1 VENSKKTLF
10 NLILFFL
17 KLNNLDFHH
26 MFLSYTVEGA
36 QKAMKEY
43 QRAKS
48 GKKKKQN
55 KKVDS

>member
-1 VENSKKTLF
+1 
-10 NLILFFL
+10 
-17 KLNNLDFHH
+17 

>member
-1 VENSKKTLF
+1 MKNFLF
-10 NLILFFL
+10 NLILAVF

>member
-1 VENSKKTLF
+1 MENSKKLLF
-10 NLILFFL
+10 NLFSFFF
-17 KLNNLDFHH
+17 KLNTLDFHH